1 MACTPSQVCRCPVCS
16 RQLLAPPAWR
26 AGAVSLAV
34 RESAPQLSVPD
45 LAGRIVEVPAQRSQQ
60 IPQPPPL
67 LEPPRPPPGPKEA
80 TSSAAEHPE
89 QGSAPRAP
97 TPPLLVVVF
106 PSAQEAAAPQTPLPL
121 PQTVPL
127 AGGLE
132 LEASSCQVDVA
143 LQPPEALADTSR
155 ESLRALGS
163 LPSSVDPE
171 LFPEEALAPPEEVSG
186 SARLKASWG
195 EGEVPR
201 EAALRAASIVT
212 LEAPPQNVTERHEEL
227 PSPRSAPSESSE
239 GPPLP
244 EAHSAQEAP
253 EAQPATLT
261 APPTGVSHR
270 DAEAQTRSPDVIGQS
285 SEPDAGLPPGAF
297 SLIRI
302 TSMRKRQAQRRA
314 AERAKAPEPKER
326 VYRAAASIDAAMRL
340 TKRPQR
346 PAMTVLRDPR

>member
-34 RESAPQLSVPD
+34 RESAPQLSLPD

-60 IPQPPPL
+60 IPQPPPS
-67 LEPPRPPPGPKEA
+67 LEQPRPPPGPKEA
-80 TSSAAEHPE
+80 TSSAAEHPQ
-89 QGSAPRAP
+89 QGSAPAP

-106 PSAQEAAAPQTPLPL
+106 PQSAQEAAAPQTPLPL

-186 SARLKASWG
+186 SARGGGAELESISEGSFRMWFRGIGTGFSRHQRLKASWG

-285 SEPDAGLPPGAF
+285 SEPDAGATQP
-297 SLIRI
+297 S
-302 TSMRKRQAQRRA
+302 
-314 AERAKAPEPKER
+314 EH
-326 VYRAAASIDAAMRL
+326 
-340 TKRPQR
+340 
-346 PAMTVLRDPR
+346 

>member
-1 MACTPSQVCRCPVCS
+1 MVCTPSQVCRCPVCS

-45 LAGRIVEVPAQRSQQ
+45 LAGRIVEVPAPRSLQ
-60 IPQPPPL
+60 IPPSASLEQPK
-67 LEPPRPPPGPKEA
+67 PPPGPKEA
-80 TSSAAEHPE
+80 TSSPAEHPQ
-89 QGSAPRAP
+89 QGSAPAL

-106 PSAQEAAAPQTPLPL
+106 PQSAQEPAAPQTPLAL
-121 PQTVPL
+121 PQTLPL

-163 LPSSVDPE
+163 VSSSVDHE
-171 LFPEEALAPPEEVSG
+171 LFPEEALAPPEEVSR

-195 EGEVPR
+195 GGEVAR

-212 LEAPPQNVTERHEEL
+212 LEAPPQNVTERQEEL

-244 EAHSAQEAP
+244 EVHSAQEAQ
-253 EAQPATLT
+253 AATLT
-261 APPTGVSHR
+261 GPPTGVSHR
-270 DAEAQTRSPDVIGQS
+270 DAESQTRPPDVLGQS